1 MERQVVQVVG
11 SVVERALREK
21 ETELDN
27 ELFTLN
33 NQDIAAED
41 DIDALRQRRLVQLKQ
56 QRQKMTHYRENVG
69 VRGTS

>member
-11 SVVERALREK
+11 NVVERALREK

-41 DIDALRQRRLVQLKQ
+41 DIDALRQRRMVQLKQ
-56 QRQKMTHYRENVG
+56 QRQKMAQYREKVEAW
-69 VRGTS
+69 VAS